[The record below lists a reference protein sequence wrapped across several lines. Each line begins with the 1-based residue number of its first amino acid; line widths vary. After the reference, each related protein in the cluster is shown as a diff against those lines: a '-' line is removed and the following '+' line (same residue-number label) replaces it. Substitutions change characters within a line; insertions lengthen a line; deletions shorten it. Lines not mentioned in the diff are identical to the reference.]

1 MVAKGTGRWVYF
13 SFSGG
18 SSPPPAAG
26 TSSPYSLSTIGRIAL
41 RFVLLCSRLV
51 KKVLTSALYCSNY
64 CCAAVII
71 VERCGSVCVPRTTLN
86 NRGTPAGT
94 RKGERR
100 YRATRGS
107 VRRLLTLGQPHRNT
121 AIRAHLQSRRS
132 LALLVAL
139 VLCLSAFILAANEAS
154 AKEQPSPAAQ
164 QGPAEGKNTPNGQ
177 ANGKVAEPVS
187 GTPTPSVTPPVAP
200 PAFQGQP
207 AVTPPVQTP
216 PVENPPVENPPPPKS
231 ETPPPAEKPSSPPLE
246 PAPQPTPLPVPQ
258 AGGEENVESRP

>member
-1 MVAKGTGRWVYF
+1 MVARGTCRWVYF

-26 TSSPYSLSTIGRIAL
+26 TSSPYSPSTIGRKAL
-41 RFVLLCSRLV
+41 RIVLLCSRLV
-51 KKVLTSALYCSNY
+51 KKVLTSALHCSNY
-64 CCAAVII
+64 CYAAVII

-94 RKGERR
+94 GKGGRR

-121 AIRAHLQSRRS
+121 AIRAHLQSRRFF
-132 LALLVAL
+132 ALLVVL
-139 VLCLSAFILAANEAS
+139 VLCLSALVLAANEAWAKEQP

-177 ANGKVAEPVS
+177 VGEPVR
-187 GTPTPSVTPPVAP
+187 GTPTP
-200 PAFQGQP
+200 
-207 AVTPPVQTP
+207 
-216 PVENPPVENPPPPKS
+216 
-231 ETPPPAEKPSSPPLE
+231 
-246 PAPQPTPLPVPQ
+246 
-258 AGGEENVESRP
+258 

>member
-1 MVAKGTGRWVYF
+1 MVAKGTGGWVYF

-26 TSSPYSLSTIGRIAL
+26 TSSPYSPSTIGRKAL
-41 RFVLLCSRLV
+41 RIVLLYSRLV

-94 RKGERR
+94 RKGGRR

-121 AIRAHLQSRRS
+121 AIRPHLQSRRS

-139 VLCLSAFILAANEAS
+139 VLCLSAFILAANEAW
-154 AKEQPSPAAQ
+154 AKEQPSSPAAQ

-187 GTPTPSVTPPVAP
+187 GTPTPSVTPPVSP
-200 PAFQGQP
+200 PASQGQAQGQP
-207 AVTPPVQTP
+207 AVAPPVQTP
-216 PVENPPVENPPPPKS
+216 SSEKRPVENA
-231 ETPPPAEKPSSPPLE
+231 PPAP
-246 PAPQPTPLPVPQ
+246 
-258 AGGEENVESRP
+258 

>member
-26 TSSPYSLSTIGRIAL
+26 SFLPYSPSTIGRKAL

-51 KKVLTSALYCSNY
+51 KKVLTSALHCSNY
-64 CCAAVII
+64 CCVTVTII
-71 VERCGSVCVPRTTLN
+71 EWCGSACTSRH
-86 NRGTPAGT
+86 AEE
-94 RKGERR
+94 RKC
-100 YRATRGS
+100 ARGS

-121 AIRAHLQSRRS
+121 ALWPHLQSRS
-132 LALLVAL
+132 VLALLVVL
-139 VLCLSAFILAANEAS
+139 FLCLSAFVLAANEAW

-200 PAFQGQP
+200 PASQGQAQGQAQGQP
-207 AVTPPVQTP
+207 AVTPPIQTP
-216 PVENPPVENPPPPKS
+216 PVENAPLPPKS
-231 ETPPPAEKPSSPPLE
+231 ETTTPPP
-246 PAPQPTPLPVPQ
+246 
-258 AGGEENVESRP
+258 